1 MGIVQRQT
9 IRGTV
14 WSYLGALL
22 GFVNIILLS
31 PKIFTT
37 GEIGVVQLLLSF
49 ATMLAQFSSL
59 GFTNVINRLFPYFR
73 DSRGHHHGF
82 LGLSMV
88 ITLAG
93 FIAALIFLKF
103 YAPHFEQANI
113 ARSPLISEYSFYL
126 PALLLV
132 TLLFNLLDNYN
143 KVLYDAVL
151 GTFLREFLF
160 RVFNLALICLFWAGI
175 IDFGGYVFGYVV
187 SQGIPL
193 IIIFISLLM
202 RGEISL
208 RLERGFITP
217 HLKREIIILSL
228 FGILTGIT
236 TVTLTTVDKLFVNT
250 YLGEAE
256 VGIYSIASYFAVMI
270 TLPGRSVSKISIP
283 FLAESWKK
291 NDLETIEFLYVRS
304 SITQYAVGL
313 LIFAGLIANMD
324 NIFRILP
331 DIYSKSAAVIIL
343 ISLGNMV
350 SGSTGINGVVL
361 STSSLYRY
369 QTWLMLI
376 LIGLFVGSSMILIPL
391 MGITGAAL
399 ASMISNVIYNLLS
412 VLVAGRKFGLWPY
425 SILHLKITLVG
436 LVALAAGYF
445 IPRVSLIPDII
456 IRSMVVSVLFAAGV
470 WYWKLSDELNGL
482 AADFVA
488 WLKESFQQR
497 RPPEGK

>member
-9 IRGTV
+9 IRGTA

-31 PKIFTT
+31 PRIFTV

-73 DSRGHHHGF
+73 DGRGRHHGF
-82 LGLSMV
+82 LGLSLV

-103 YAPHFEQANI
+103 YAPHFEKANME
-113 ARSPLISEYSFYL
+113 RSPLIAEYSFYL

-132 TLLFNLLDNYN
+132 TVLFNLLDNYN

-160 RVFNLALICLFWAGI
+160 RVFNFVLICLFWAGL
-175 IDFGGYVFGYVV
+175 IDFDGYVFGYIV

-193 IIIFISLLM
+193 IIIFLSLLK
-202 RGEISL
+202 RGEVSL
-208 RLERGFITP
+208 RLEPGFINP

-228 FGILTGIT
+228 FGILTGIS
-236 TVTLTTVDKLFVNT
+236 TVVLTTLDKLFINT

-256 VGIYSIASYFAVMI
+256 VGIYSIASYFAVLI

-291 NDLETIEFLYVRS
+291 NDLETIDDMYVRS
-304 SITQYAVGL
+304 SISQYAVGL
-313 LIFAGLIANMD
+313 LIFIGLLVNIE
-324 NIFRILP
+324 NIFRLLP
-331 DIYSKSAAVIIL
+331 DVYSTGAAVIIL
-343 ISLGNMV
+343 ISLGNLV
-350 SGSTGINGVVL
+350 SGSAGVNGVVL

-369 QTWLMLI
+369 QTWLMFI
-376 LIGLFVGSSMILIPL
+376 LIALFVGCSMIFIPML
-391 MGITGAAL
+391 GITGAAL
-399 ASMISNVIYNLLS
+399 AAMISNIIYSMLGV
-412 VLVAGRKFGLWPY
+412 VLTGKRFGLWPY
-425 SILHLKITLVG
+425 RIVHLKITLVG
-436 LVALAAGYF
+436 IVAVTAGWLMPQ
-445 IPRVSLIPDII
+445 ISLIADILV
-456 IRSMVVSVLFAAGV
+456 RSAIVTLIFTAGM
-470 WYWKLSDELNGL
+470 WFWKLSEDLNNV
-482 AADFVA
+482 ADSILSRFR
-488 WLKESFQQR
+488 KK
-497 RPPEGK
+497 P

>member
-9 IRGTV
+9 IRGTA

-22 GFVNIILLS
+22 GFVNIIILS

-73 DSRGHHHGF
+73 DGRGRHHGF
-82 LGLSMV
+82 LGLSVV

-93 FIAALIFLKF
+93 FLGALIFLKI
-103 YAPHFEQANI
+103 YGPHFEQANLE
-113 ARSPLISEYSFYL
+113 RSPLISEYSFYL
-126 PALLLV
+126 PSLLLI

-160 RVFNLALICLFWAGI
+160 RVFNLAFIILFWAGI
-175 IDFGGYVFGYVV
+175 IDFDGYVFWYIV

-193 IIIFISLLM
+193 IIIFISLLI
-202 RGEISL
+202 RKEISF
-208 RLERGFITP
+208 RLEPGFITP
-217 HLKREIIILSL
+217 HLKREITILSL

-236 TVTLTTVDKLFVNT
+236 TVTLTTLDKLFINT

-256 VGIYSIASYFAVMI
+256 VGIYSIASYFAVLI

-283 FLAESWKK
+283 FLAESWKN
-291 NDLETIEFLYVRS
+291 NDLEKIDDMYIRS
-304 SITQYAVGL
+304 SVSQYAVGL
-313 LIFAGLIANMD
+313 LIFIGLLVNID
-324 NIFRILP
+324 NIFRLLP
-331 DIYSKSAAVIIL
+331 DVYSKSAAVIIL
-343 ISLGNMV
+343 ISLGNLV
-350 SGSTGINGVVL
+350 SGSAGINGVIL

-376 LIGLFVGSSMILIPL
+376 LIGLFVGTSMIFIPL
-391 MGITGAAL
+391 FGITGAAL
-399 ASMISNVIYNLLS
+399 AAMISNIIYSMLGV
-412 VLVAGRKFGLWPY
+412 VLTGKRFGLWPY
-425 SILHLKITLVG
+425 SMLHLKMTLVG
-436 LVALAAGYF
+436 AAALAAGYLMPQ
-445 IPRVSLIPDII
+445 ISLVPDII
-456 IRSMVVSVLFAAGV
+456 ARSLLVTVIFTAGI
-470 WYWKLSDELNGL
+470 WFWKLSDDLNG
-482 AADFVA
+482 VA
-488 WLKESFQQR
+488 QSLLERFR
-497 RPPEGK
+497 RRF

>member
-9 IRGTV
+9 IRGTA

-22 GFVNIILLS
+22 GFVNIIILS

-73 DSRGHHHGF
+73 DSRGRHHGF
-82 LGLSMV
+82 LGLSVV

-93 FIAALIFLKF
+93 FLGALIFLKI
-103 YAPHFEQANI
+103 YGPHFEQANLE
-113 ARSPLISEYSFYL
+113 RSPLISEYSFYL
-126 PALLLV
+126 PALLLI

-160 RVFNLALICLFWAGI
+160 RVFNLAFIILFWAGV
-175 IDFGGYVFGYVV
+175 IDFDGYVFWYIV

-193 IIIFISLLM
+193 IIIFISLLI
-202 RGEISL
+202 RKEISF
-208 RLERGFITP
+208 RLEPGFITP

-236 TVTLTTVDKLFVNT
+236 TVTLTTLDKLFINN

-256 VGIYSIASYFAVMI
+256 VGIYSIASYFAVLI

-283 FLAESWKK
+283 FLAESWKN
-291 NDLETIEFLYVRS
+291 NDLEKIDDMYIRS
-304 SITQYAVGL
+304 SISQYAVGL
-313 LIFAGLIANMD
+313 LIFIGLLVNID
-324 NIFRILP
+324 NIFRLLP
-331 DIYSKSAAVIIL
+331 DVYSKSAAVIIL
-343 ISLGNMV
+343 ISFGNLV
-350 SGSTGINGVVL
+350 SGSAGINGVIL

-376 LIGLFVGSSMILIPL
+376 LIGLFVGTSVIFIPL
-391 MGITGAAL
+391 FGITGAAL
-399 ASMISNVIYNLLS
+399 AAMISNIIYSMLGV
-412 VLVAGRKFGLWPY
+412 VLTGKRFGLWPY
-425 SILHLKITLVG
+425 SMVHLKMTLVG
-436 LVALAAGYF
+436 AAALAAGYLMPE
-445 IPRVSLIPDII
+445 ISLIPDII
-456 IRSMVVSVLFAAGV
+456 VRSLLVTVIFTAGV
-470 WYWKLSDELNGL
+470 WFWKLSDDLNG
-482 AADFVA
+482 VA
-488 WLKESFQQR
+488 ESLMERFR
-497 RPPEGK
+497 RRF

>member
-9 IRGTV
+9 IRGTA

-22 GFVNIILLS
+22 GFVNIIILS

-73 DSRGHHHGF
+73 DGRGRHHGF

-93 FIAALIFLKF
+93 FLAALIFLKI
-103 YAPHFEQANI
+103 YGPHFEQANLE
-113 ARSPLISEYSFYL
+113 RSPLISEYSFYL
-126 PALLLV
+126 PALLLI

-160 RVFNLALICLFWAGI
+160 RVFNLVFIILFWAGI
-175 IDFGGYVFGYVV
+175 IDFDGYVFWYIV

-193 IIIFISLLM
+193 IIIFISLLV
-202 RGEISL
+202 RKEISF
-208 RLERGFITP
+208 RLEPGFITR

-236 TVTLTTVDKLFVNT
+236 TVTLTTLDKLFINT

-256 VGIYSIASYFAVMI
+256 VGIYSIASYFAVLI

-283 FLAESWKK
+283 FLAESWKN
-291 NDLETIEFLYVRS
+291 NDLEKIDDMYIRS
-304 SITQYAVGL
+304 SVSQYAVGL
-313 LIFAGLIANMD
+313 LIFIGLLVNID
-324 NIFRILP
+324 NIFRLLP
-331 DIYSKSAAVIIL
+331 DDYSKSAAVIIL
-343 ISLGNMV
+343 ISLGNLV
-350 SGSTGINGVVL
+350 SGSSGINGVIL

-376 LIGLFVGSSMILIPL
+376 LIGLFVGTSMIFIPL
-391 MGITGAAL
+391 FGITGAAL
-399 ASMISNVIYNLLS
+399 AAMISNIIYSMLGV
-412 VLVAGRKFGLWPY
+412 VLTGKRFGLWPY
-425 SILHLKITLVG
+425 GIVHLKMTLVG
-436 LVALAAGYF
+436 AAALAAGYLMPQ
-445 IPRVSLIPDII
+445 ISLVPDII
-456 IRSMVVSVLFAAGV
+456 VRSFLVTSIFTAGV
-470 WYWKLSDELNGL
+470 WFWKLSDDLNG
-482 AADFVA
+482 VA
-488 WLKESFQQR
+488 ESLLERFR
-497 RPPEGK
+497 RRF

>member
-9 IRGTV
+9 IRGTA

-22 GFVNIILLS
+22 GFVNIIILS

-73 DSRGHHHGF
+73 DGRCRHHGF
-82 LGLSMV
+82 LGLSVV

-93 FIAALIFLKF
+93 FLGALIFLKI
-103 YAPHFEQANI
+103 YGPHFEQANLE
-113 ARSPLISEYSFYL
+113 RSPLISEYSFYL
-126 PALLLV
+126 PSLLLI

-160 RVFNLALICLFWAGI
+160 RVFNLAFIILFWAGI
-175 IDFGGYVFGYVV
+175 IDFDGYVFWYIV

-193 IIIFISLLM
+193 IIIFISLLI
-202 RGEISL
+202 RKEISF
-208 RLERGFITP
+208 RLEPGFITP

-236 TVTLTTVDKLFVNT
+236 TVTLTTLDKLFINT
-250 YLGEAE
+250 YLGEAQ
-256 VGIYSIASYFAVMI
+256 VGIYSIASYFAVLI

-283 FLAESWKK
+283 FLAESWKN
-291 NDLETIEFLYVRS
+291 NDIEKIDDMYIRS
-304 SITQYAVGL
+304 SVSQYAVGL
-313 LIFAGLIANMD
+313 LIFIGLLVNID
-324 NIFRILP
+324 NIFRLLP
-331 DIYSKSAAVIIL
+331 DDYSKSAAVIIL
-343 ISLGNMV
+343 ISFGNLV
-350 SGSTGINGVVL
+350 SGSAGINGVIL

-376 LIGLFVGSSMILIPL
+376 LIGLFVGTSMIFIPL
-391 MGITGAAL
+391 FGITGAAL
-399 ASMISNVIYNLLS
+399 ATMISNIIYSMLGV
-412 VLVAGRKFGLWPY
+412 VLTGKRFGLWPY
-425 SILHLKITLVG
+425 GMVHLRMTLVG
-436 LVALAAGYF
+436 AAALAAGYLMPQ
-445 IPRVSLIPDII
+445 ISLVPDII
-456 IRSMVVSVLFAAGV
+456 VRSLLVTAVFTAGV
-470 WYWKLSDELNGL
+470 WFWKLSDDLNG
-482 AADFVA
+482 VA
-488 WLKESFQQR
+488 ESLLERFR
-497 RPPEGK
+497 RRF

>member
-9 IRGTV
+9 IRGTA

-22 GFVNIILLS
+22 GFVNIIILS

-73 DSRGHHHGF
+73 DGRGRHHGF

-93 FIAALIFLKF
+93 FLGALIFLKI
-103 YAPHFEQANI
+103 YGPHFEQANLE
-113 ARSPLISEYSFYL
+113 RSPLISEYSFYL
-126 PALLLV
+126 PALLLI

-160 RVFNLALICLFWAGI
+160 RVFNLAFIILFWAGV
-175 IDFGGYVFGYVV
+175 IDFDGYVFWYIV

-193 IIIFISLLM
+193 IIIFISLLI
-202 RGEISL
+202 RKEISF
-208 RLERGFITP
+208 RLEPGFITR

-236 TVTLTTVDKLFVNT
+236 TVTLTTLDKLFINT

-256 VGIYSIASYFAVMI
+256 VGIYSIASYFAVLI

-283 FLAESWKK
+283 FLAESWKN
-291 NDLETIEFLYVRS
+291 NDLEKIDDMYIRS
-304 SITQYAVGL
+304 SVSQYAVGL
-313 LIFAGLIANMD
+313 LIFIGLLVNID
-324 NIFRILP
+324 NIFRLLP
-331 DIYSKSAAVIIL
+331 DAYSKSAAVIIL
-343 ISLGNMV
+343 ISLGNLV
-350 SGSTGINGVVL
+350 SGSSGINGVIL

-376 LIGLFVGSSMILIPL
+376 LIGLFVGTSMIFIPL
-391 MGITGAAL
+391 FGITGAAL
-399 ASMISNVIYNLLS
+399 AAMISNIIYSMLGV
-412 VLVAGRKFGLWPY
+412 VLTGRRFGLWPY
-425 SILHLKITLVG
+425 SMVHLKMTLVG
-436 LVALAAGYF
+436 VAALAAGYLMPQ
-445 IPRVSLIPDII
+445 ISLVPDII
-456 IRSMVVSVLFAAGV
+456 VRSLLVTSIFTAGV
-470 WYWKLSDELNGL
+470 WFWKLSDDLNG
-482 AADFVA
+482 VA
-488 WLKESFQQR
+488 ESLIDRFR
-497 RPPEGK
+497 RRF

>member
-9 IRGTV
+9 IRGTA

-22 GFVNIILLS
+22 GFVNIIILS

-73 DSRGHHHGF
+73 DGRGRHHGF
-82 LGLSMV
+82 LGLSVV

-93 FIAALIFLKF
+93 FLGALIFLKI
-103 YAPHFEQANI
+103 YGPHFEQANLE
-113 ARSPLISEYSFYL
+113 RSPLISEYSFYL
-126 PALLLV
+126 PALLLI

-160 RVFNLALICLFWAGI
+160 RVFNLAFIILFWAGI
-175 IDFGGYVFGYVV
+175 IDFDGYVFWYIV

-193 IIIFISLLM
+193 IIIFISLLI
-202 RGEISL
+202 RKEISF
-208 RLERGFITP
+208 RLEPGFITRN
-217 HLKREIIILSL
+217 LKREIIILSL

-236 TVTLTTVDKLFVNT
+236 TVTLTTLDKLFINT

-256 VGIYSIASYFAVMI
+256 VGIYSIASYFAVLI

-283 FLAESWKK
+283 FLAESWKN
-291 NDLETIEFLYVRS
+291 NDIEKIDDMYIRS
-304 SITQYAVGL
+304 SVSQYAVGL
-313 LIFAGLIANMD
+313 LIFIGLLVNID
-324 NIFRILP
+324 NIFRLLP
-331 DIYSKSAAVIIL
+331 DVYSKSAAVIIL
-343 ISLGNMV
+343 ISLGNLV
-350 SGSTGINGVVL
+350 SGSAGINGVIL

-376 LIGLFVGSSMILIPL
+376 LIGLFVGTSMIFIPL
-391 MGITGAAL
+391 FGITGAAL
-399 ASMISNVIYNLLS
+399 AAMISNIIYSMLGV
-412 VLVAGRKFGLWPY
+412 VLTGKRFGLWPY
-425 SILHLKITLVG
+425 GMVHLKMTLVG
-436 LVALAAGYF
+436 AAALAAGYMVPQ
-445 IPRVSLIPDII
+445 ISLIPDII
-456 IRSMVVSVLFAAGV
+456 VRSLLVTAIFTAGV
-470 WYWKLSDELNGL
+470 WFWKLSDDLNG
-482 AADFVA
+482 VA
-488 WLKESFQQR
+488 ESLLERFR
-497 RPPEGK
+497 RRF

>member
-9 IRGTV
+9 IRGTA

-22 GFVNIILLS
+22 GFVNIIILS

-73 DSRGHHHGF
+73 DGRGRHHGF
-82 LGLSMV
+82 LGLSVV

-93 FIAALIFLKF
+93 FLGALIFLKI
-103 YAPHFEQANI
+103 YGPHFEQANLE
-113 ARSPLISEYSFYL
+113 RSPLISEYSFYL
-126 PALLLV
+126 PALLLI

-160 RVFNLALICLFWAGI
+160 RVFNLAFIILFWAGI
-175 IDFGGYVFGYVV
+175 IDFDGYVFWYIV

-193 IIIFISLLM
+193 IIIFISLLI
-202 RGEISL
+202 RKEISF
-208 RLERGFITP
+208 RLEPGFITRN
-217 HLKREIIILSL
+217 LKREIIILSL

-236 TVTLTTVDKLFVNT
+236 TVTLTTLDKLFINT

-256 VGIYSIASYFAVMI
+256 VGIYSIASYFAVLI

-283 FLAESWKK
+283 FLAESWKN
-291 NDLETIEFLYVRS
+291 NDIEKIDDMYIRS
-304 SITQYAVGL
+304 SVSQYAVGL
-313 LIFAGLIANMD
+313 LIFIGLLVNID
-324 NIFRILP
+324 NIFRLLP
-331 DIYSKSAAVIIL
+331 DVYSKSAAVIIL
-343 ISLGNMV
+343 ISLGNLV
-350 SGSTGINGVVL
+350 SGSAGINGVIL

-376 LIGLFVGSSMILIPL
+376 LIGLFVGTSMIFIPL
-391 MGITGAAL
+391 FGITGAAL
-399 ASMISNVIYNLLS
+399 AAMISNIIYSMLGV
-412 VLVAGRKFGLWPY
+412 VLTGKRFGLWPY
-425 SILHLKITLVG
+425 GMVHLKMTLVG
-436 LVALAAGYF
+436 AAALAAGYLVPQ
-445 IPRVSLIPDII
+445 ISLIPDII
-456 IRSMVVSVLFAAGV
+456 VRSLLVTAIFTAGV
-470 WYWKLSDELNGL
+470 WFWKLSDDLNG
-482 AADFVA
+482 VA
-488 WLKESFQQR
+488 ESLLERFR
-497 RPPEGK
+497 RRF

>member
-9 IRGTV
+9 IRGTA

-22 GFVNIILLS
+22 GFVNIIILS

-73 DSRGHHHGF
+73 DGRGRHHGF
-82 LGLSMV
+82 LGLSVV

-93 FIAALIFLKF
+93 FLGALIFLKI
-103 YAPHFEQANI
+103 YGPHFEQANLE
-113 ARSPLISEYSFYL
+113 RSPLISEYSFYL
-126 PALLLV
+126 PALLLI

-160 RVFNLALICLFWAGI
+160 RVFNLAFIILFWAGI
-175 IDFGGYVFGYVV
+175 IDFDGYVFWYIV

-193 IIIFISLLM
+193 IIIFISLLI
-202 RGEISL
+202 RKEISF
-208 RLERGFITP
+208 RLEPGFITRN
-217 HLKREIIILSL
+217 LKREIIILSL

-236 TVTLTTVDKLFVNT
+236 TVTLTTLDKLFINT

-256 VGIYSIASYFAVMI
+256 VGIYSIASYFAVLI

-283 FLAESWKK
+283 FLAESWKN
-291 NDLETIEFLYVRS
+291 NDIEKIDDMYIRS
-304 SITQYAVGL
+304 SVSQYAVGL
-313 LIFAGLIANMD
+313 LIFIGLLVHID
-324 NIFRILP
+324 NIFRLLP
-331 DIYSKSAAVIIL
+331 DVYSKSAAVIIL
-343 ISLGNMV
+343 ISLGNLV
-350 SGSTGINGVVL
+350 SGSAGINGVIL

-376 LIGLFVGSSMILIPL
+376 LIGLFVGTSMIFIPL
-391 MGITGAAL
+391 FGITGAAL
-399 ASMISNVIYNLLS
+399 AAMISNIIYSMLGV
-412 VLVAGRKFGLWPY
+412 VLTGKRFGLWPY
-425 SILHLKITLVG
+425 GMVHLKMTLVG
-436 LVALAAGYF
+436 AAALAAGYLVPQ
-445 IPRVSLIPDII
+445 ISLIPDII
-456 IRSMVVSVLFAAGV
+456 VRSLLVTAIFTAGV
-470 WYWKLSDELNGL
+470 WFWKLSDDLNG
-482 AADFVA
+482 VA
-488 WLKESFQQR
+488 ESLLERFR
-497 RPPEGK
+497 RRF

>member
-9 IRGTV
+9 IRGTA

-22 GFVNIILLS
+22 GFVNIIILS

-73 DSRGHHHGF
+73 DGRGRHHGF
-82 LGLSMV
+82 LGLSVV

-93 FIAALIFLKF
+93 FLGALIFLKI
-103 YAPHFEQANI
+103 YGPHFEQANLE
-113 ARSPLISEYSFYL
+113 RSPLISEYSFYL
-126 PALLLV
+126 PSLLLI

-160 RVFNLALICLFWAGI
+160 RVFNLAFIILFWAGI
-175 IDFGGYVFGYVV
+175 IDFDGYVFWYIV

-193 IIIFISLLM
+193 IIIFISLLI
-202 RGEISL
+202 RKEISF
-208 RLERGFITP
+208 RLEPGFITP

-236 TVTLTTVDKLFVNT
+236 TVTLTTLDKLFINT

-256 VGIYSIASYFAVMI
+256 VGIYSIASYFAVLI

-283 FLAESWKK
+283 FLAESWKN
-291 NDLETIEFLYVRS
+291 NDLEKIDDMYIRS
-304 SITQYAVGL
+304 SVSQYAVGL
-313 LIFAGLIANMD
+313 LIFIGLLVNID
-324 NIFRILP
+324 NIFRLLP
-331 DIYSKSAAVIIL
+331 DVYSKSAAVIIL
-343 ISLGNMV
+343 ISLGNLV
-350 SGSTGINGVVL
+350 SGSAGINGVIL

-376 LIGLFVGSSMILIPL
+376 LIGLFVGTSMIFIPL
-391 MGITGAAL
+391 FGITGAAL
-399 ASMISNVIYNLLS
+399 AAMISNIIYSMLGV
-412 VLVAGRKFGLWPY
+412 VLTGKRFGLWPY
-425 SILHLKITLVG
+425 SMLHLKMTLVG
-436 LVALAAGYF
+436 AAALAAGYLMPQ
-445 IPRVSLIPDII
+445 ISLVPDII
-456 IRSMVVSVLFAAGV
+456 ARSLLVTVIFTAGI
-470 WYWKLSDELNGL
+470 WFWKLSDDLNG
-482 AADFVA
+482 VA
-488 WLKESFQQR
+488 QSLLERFR
-497 RPPEGK
+497 RRF